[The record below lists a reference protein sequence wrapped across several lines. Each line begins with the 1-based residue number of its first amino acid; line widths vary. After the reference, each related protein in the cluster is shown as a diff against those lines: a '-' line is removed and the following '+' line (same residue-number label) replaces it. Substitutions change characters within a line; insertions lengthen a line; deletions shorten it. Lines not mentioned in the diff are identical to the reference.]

1 MRRSTLGFHTVDM
14 VLRLTHD
21 ETERLIK
28 HFYRHSKQPG
38 TIRMLMLTTLP
49 GGEKEW
55 REYSPIHMGTRLVLP
70 LNLKI
75 SYPDKDHG
83 VKWMIRSDMQSD
95 AYKEYTIEATINP
108 KILGGNCDYI
118 NAATEDDMEVA
129 AINFNRMARSISPVL
144 RTFEHYKIKRI
155 GYCVNFSLSELAPGC
170 SSDQVMKLI
179 RRGDVPPHFREW
191 TEFDSTA
198 HRMKSKPDSFYLI
211 CKSANINCHGKQVEL
226 RERNQKNPGSIS
238 QAILKEAQDIIRF
251 EVQCKYP
258 KVYALSR
265 RAEKDG
271 NDSINK
277 YQDLLKYKTCLEVV
291 NQHYEMAVGRGNW
304 FTLSEAEK
312 IIMRQSYYRP
322 KKKQMLDVLHEV
334 SQCRSLVRAK
344 ALHQGEDL
352 VAFKRTLK
360 DLSGIDIN
368 PVTIPREWGIAY
380 IPNLMHTFNNVSF
393 ARTAF
398 PEMKLV

>member
-83 VKWMIRSDMQSD
+83 VKWMLRSDMQSD

-238 QAILKEAQDIIRF
+238 QAIL
-251 EVQCKYP
+251 
-258 KVYALSR
+258 
-265 RAEKDG
+265 
-271 NDSINK
+271 
-277 YQDLLKYKTCLEVV
+277 DLLRK
-291 NQHYEMAVGRGNW
+291 
-304 FTLSEAEK
+304 
-312 IIMRQSYYRP
+312 
-322 KKKQMLDVLHEV
+322 
-334 SQCRSLVRAK
+334 
-344 ALHQGEDL
+344 
-352 VAFKRTLK
+352 
-360 DLSGIDIN
+360 
-368 PVTIPREWGIAY
+368 
-380 IPNLMHTFNNVSF
+380 
-393 ARTAF
+393 
-398 PEMKLV
+398 

>member
-1 MRRSTLGFHTVDM
+1 
-14 VLRLTHD
+14 
-21 ETERLIK
+21 
-28 HFYRHSKQPG
+28 
-38 TIRMLMLTTLP
+38 
-49 GGEKEW
+49 
-55 REYSPIHMGTRLVLP
+55 
-70 LNLKI
+70 
-75 SYPDKDHG
+75 
-83 VKWMIRSDMQSD
+83 MQSIKLTPMLLVSFY
-95 AYKEYTIEATINP
+95 A
-108 KILGGNCDYI
+108 LLLQ
-118 NAATEDDMEVA
+118 
-129 AINFNRMARSISPVL
+129 ISPAL
-144 RTFEHYKIKRI
+144 SIRTFEHYKIKRI
-155 GYCVNFSLSELAPGC
+155 DYCVNFSLSELAPGC

-211 CKSANINCHGKQVEL
+211 CKSANINCYGKQVEL

-322 KKKQMLDVLHEV
+322 
-334 SQCRSLVRAK
+334 RSA
-344 ALHQGEDL
+344 
-352 VAFKRTLK
+352 
-360 DLSGIDIN
+360 
-368 PVTIPREWGIAY
+368 WG
-380 IPNLMHTFNNVSF
+380 
-393 ARTAF
+393 F
-398 PEMKLV
+398 P